1 MIHINTIKANN
12 TLKKH
17 KWIKTGKKNE
27 LKCYQCG
34 IIKITSIVVT
44 FYLNG
49 ENIFNP
55 GCK

>member
-1 MIHINTIKANN
+1 MIHINTVKANN
-12 TLKKH
+12 NLKKH
-17 KWIKTGKKNE
+17 KWVKTGKKNE

-34 IIKITSIVVT
+34 IIKITSTVVT

-55 GCK
+55 GCI